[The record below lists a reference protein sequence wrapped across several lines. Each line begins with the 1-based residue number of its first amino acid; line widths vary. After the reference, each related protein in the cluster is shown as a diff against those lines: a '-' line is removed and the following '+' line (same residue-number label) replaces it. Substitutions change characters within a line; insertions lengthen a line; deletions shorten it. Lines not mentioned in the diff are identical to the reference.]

1 LKILITN
8 GAYKN
13 ALCAIRSLGQK
24 GYTVGVVAQHRFAI
38 GFYSKH
44 CKKKHIISTLDNKEI
59 FIEQLIL
66 ILKNESYDVLL
77 PIGYPQTAWISE
89 YADKL
94 KPYVRIPVASWDKIS
109 IFQDK
114 KQTQILAQSLEIP
127 TPKTYYPTPQYFNEI
142 DAIAEYVNYPVVLKY
157 KNEGQNHAIIYVK
170 NKEELK
176 QEYIKLATE
185 RPDDLPMIQE
195 YLAGEGV
202 GFFALYNNGE
212 CQQYFMHERI
222 REYPVSGG
230 SSSCAQSI
238 DNEQLKYYG
247 LKILDTLKWH
257 GVAMVEFKYDKNE
270 KNTEGPL
277 HENRKPHL
285 LEVNPKFWGS
295 LDLSE
300 AAGVG
305 FVEKTVLMA
314 MNKPFKKNE
323 SSEKNI
329 QFSWL
334 FEGDLLHGIETG
346 QTLKIIKSWILGHFK
361 TNLILS
367 DILPSIIIII
377 KNTPIILKAIFT
389 HFFSKK
395 DKN

>member
-38 GFYSKH
+38 GFYSKY

-66 ILKNESYDVLL
+66 ILKKESYDVLL

-89 YADKL
+89 YAYKL

-114 KQTQILAQSLEIP
+114 KLTQDLAQSLDIP
-127 TPKTYYPTPQYFNEI
+127 TPKTFYPTPQYLNELDTI
-142 DAIAEYVNYPVVLKY
+142 SALLNYPAVIKY

-176 QEYIKLATE
+176 HEYLKLAME

-195 YLAGEGV
+195 YLEGNGV
-202 GFFALYNNGE
+202 GFFALYDNGV
-212 CQQYFMHERI
+212 CKQYFMHERI

-238 DNEQLKYYG
+238 DNEHLKYYG
-247 LKILDTLKWH
+247 LKILYALKWH
-257 GVAMVEFKYDKNE
+257 GVAMVEFKYDKKVE
-270 KNTEGPL
+270 NTEGGVFAD
-277 HENRKPHL
+277 RIPHL

-305 FVEKTVLMA
+305 FVEKTALMA
-314 MNKPFKKNE
+314 MNKPFQNNE
-323 SSEKNI
+323 SYQKNI

-334 FEGDLLHGIETG
+334 FDGDLLHGIETG
-346 QTLKIIKSWILGHFK
+346 QALTIIKNWFNGHFK

-367 DILPSIIIII
+367 DPLPTIIMILKNSPIIFKALI
-377 KNTPIILKAIFT
+377 KNLFT
-389 HFFSKK
+389 KK
-395 DKN
+395 